1 MRSYYCAVMCWHRPV
16 WRKPQRDWKLTR
28 IVIRQ
33 HEFRLSLGATYQS
46 AELLPWDWAMKTISK
61 ACKADHM
68 VPHCSEGPVH
78 IFDVYNLGY
87 ALEGGMSA

>member
-1 MRSYYCAVMCWHRPV
+1 
-16 WRKPQRDWKLTR
+16 
-28 IVIRQ
+28 
-33 HEFRLSLGATYQS
+33 
-46 AELLPWDWAMKTISK
+46 MKTISK
-61 ACKADHM
+61 ARKADHM